1 MCVLNKLTTVET
13 LGTPFNSLLI
23 MVVTPGEVKEMLSD
37 DRKLHINQPVSS
49 FRFSFKKTVEDETVF
64 SRRCLCA

>member
-13 LGTPFNSLLI
+13 LGAPFNSLLI

-49 FRFSFKKTVEDETVF
+49 F
-64 SRRCLCA
+64 